1 MTLWDIYI
9 LYINYNFTYSYLF
22 ARCCGSNLEATARRC
37 GHRQPPTRHDTTR
50 QDKTRQD
57 TTGDAGWAM
66 AEPTAPMDKLMK
78 TIPFVLGRLI
88 SFAYRCRLNDGRGPR
103 GSSRGACRW
112 VLTHPASPV
121 GKASVGDIV
130 PPEAIRRRGVAFEK
144 VHTLRFGS
152 QRRLHLRHLLTLG
165 RFFPAFDLKKKKKKK
180 KALSL
185 SLSTRSSIK
194 RTQSTLRAS
203 GHLGDAVGKGS
214 LYRYSKKYVGYNT
227 HIPQRHRLHLKVCL
241 ERMTPSE
248 E

>member
-1 MTLWDIYI
+1 MRTP
-9 LYINYNFTYSYLF
+9 
-22 ARCCGSNLEATARRC
+22 TAADT
-37 GHRQPPTRHDTTR
+37 TRHDTTR
-50 QDKTRQD
+50 QDTTRQDTTRQD

-66 AEPTAPMDKLMK
+66 AEPTAPMDKLVK

-152 QRRLHLRHLLTLG
+152 QRRLHLRRVRRDRRRPL
-165 RFFPAFDLKKKKKKK
+165 FV
-180 KALSL
+180 
-185 SLSTRSSIK
+185 TRIGIGVSWC
-194 RTQSTLRAS
+194 TVECT
-203 GHLGDAVGKGS
+203 D
-214 LYRYSKKYVGYNT
+214 N
-227 HIPQRHRLHLKVCL
+227 
-241 ERMTPSE
+241 
-248 E
+248 